1 MDIRFTDEEEAF
13 RQELQEFLRQE
24 LPDDWDPLNQVSHSS
39 PQGFPFT
46 KQMSKKL
53 ADKGWLTL
61 AWPREYGGQE
71 RSIMEQ
77 VVYSEEMSYW
87 GAPGTDLGT
96 GAISWVGPVLMIAGT
111 EEQKREHLPPIARAE
126 RYWCTLYSE
135 PGAGSDLAS
144 LQTSAV
150 LDGDDYVI
158 NGQKIWT
165 SSAHIAD
172 WGWLAAR
179 TDPDVPKHRGIS
191 LFLLDMKTPGVSV
204 RPIINMA
211 GGHEF
216 NEVFFEDVR
225 VPKGNMVGEE
235 NRGWYTV
242 AVALDFE
249 RSGVG
254 YSATARRTLEAL
266 VDYARETRHNGGTLA
281 DDPIVRHKLASRHVE
296 TEVSRWLSYRVAWMQ
311 SEGLS
316 PNAEA
321 SMSKLY
327 GTELT
332 QRVAQTGMELLGL
345 AGQLSRGSRWAPL
358 QGYIQRTYLGSPS
371 ATIAA
376 GTSEIQR
383 DIIARRGL
391 GLPRG

>member
-144 LQTSAV
+144 LKTTGRVEGDHLIVV
-150 LDGDDYVI
+150 LG
-158 NGQKIWT
+158 GE
-165 SSAHIAD
+165 
-172 WGWLAAR
+172 
-179 TDPDVPKHRGIS
+179 PD
-191 LFLLDMKTPGVSV
+191 
-204 RPIINMA
+204 A
-211 GGHEF
+211 
-216 NEVFFEDVR
+216 
-225 VPKGNMVGEE
+225 MV
-235 NRGWYTV
+235 V
-242 AVALDFE
+242 AFDT
-249 RSGVG
+249 
-254 YSATARRTLEAL
+254 AT
-266 VDYARETRHNGGTLA
+266 G
-281 DDPIVRHKLASRHVE
+281 
-296 TEVSRWLSYRVAWMQ
+296 
-311 SEGLS
+311 
-316 PNAEA
+316 AEA
-321 SMSKLY
+321 WRAIERARK
-327 GTELT
+327 
-332 QRVAQTGMELLGL
+332 
-345 AGQLSRGSRWAPL
+345 AP
-358 QGYIQRTYLGSPS
+358 I
-371 ATIAA
+371 
-376 GTSEIQR
+376 
-383 DIIARRGL
+383 
-391 GLPRG
+391 